1 MTTMLQ
7 LKNLCHSYCNEQGE
21 ILLALDHVNLNILQG
36 EFVAVIGRNGSGKST
51 LAKHLNA
58 LLIPDS
64 GECLV
69 AGMDTSNNNLIWD
82 VRQSVGMVFQNPDNQ
97 IVASLVEED
106 VAFGPENLGLASK
119 EIVHRVETALAM
131 VGMTDYR
138 QHAPHLLSGGQKQ
151 RVAIAGVL
159 AMKPSCLVLDEPTAM
174 LDPVGRAEVLEAV
187 CRLHREQGITV
198 VFITHFMEEA
208 VAADRVVVMDEGE
221 IILDG
226 TPTAV
231 FSEVDHI
238 RSLGLDVPIAADIA
252 EKLRAQ
258 GIELPAGIIRDEDLV
273 IALCP

>member
-1 MTTMLQ
+1 MLSI
-7 LKNLCHSYCNEQGE
+7 KDLCHSYRNEQGE
-21 ILLALDHVNLNILQG
+21 TLLALDHVNLNISQG
-36 EFVAVIGRNGSGKST
+36 EFVVVIGRNGSGKST

-69 AGMDTSNNNLIWD
+69 AGMDTRVNSLLWD
-82 VRQSVGMVFQNPDNQ
+82 VRQAVGMVFQNPDNQ

-119 EIVHRVETALAM
+119 EIIQRVDAALQM

-159 AMKPSCLVLDEPTAM
+159 AMKPRCMVLDEPTAM

-187 CRLHREQGITV
+187 CRLHREQGLTV

-208 VAADRVVVMDEGE
+208 VAADRVVVMDAGK

-226 TPTAV
+226 SPTAV
-231 FSEVDHI
+231 FSEVNQI
-238 RSLGLDVPIAADIA
+238 RALGLDVPIAADVA
-252 EKLRAQ
+252 GRLRQ
-258 GIELPAGIIRDEDLV
+258 MGVDLPAGIILDESLV
-273 IALCP
+273 EALCQ